1 MYVQPCR
8 WSCRIR
14 AGYLELWHPPHVQVP
29 CIMNSACWFPRTVGQ
44 NWTAG
49 GTLMRRADRD
59 FNRAST
65 AGSAWPHFLLLSHTS
80 LKSDKHVPVSAMQLY
95 SLGATFV
102 LASMRLKLQRRG
114 SGNSR
119 KSQLQAL
126 PDESTPNHRDKTWSI
141 EEILAEVGMI

>member
-1 MYVQPCR
+1 
-8 WSCRIR
+8 
-14 AGYLELWHPPHVQVP
+14 
-29 CIMNSACWFPRTVGQ
+29 
-44 NWTAG
+44 
-49 GTLMRRADRD
+49 MRLADRD

-65 AGSAWPHFLLLSHTS
+65 AGLAWPHFLPFSHTS
-80 LKSDKHVPVSAMQLY
+80 LKINKNVPASAMQLY

-102 LASMRLKLQRRG
+102 LASMQLKLQRRG

-141 EEILAEVGMI
+141 EEILAEVGRV